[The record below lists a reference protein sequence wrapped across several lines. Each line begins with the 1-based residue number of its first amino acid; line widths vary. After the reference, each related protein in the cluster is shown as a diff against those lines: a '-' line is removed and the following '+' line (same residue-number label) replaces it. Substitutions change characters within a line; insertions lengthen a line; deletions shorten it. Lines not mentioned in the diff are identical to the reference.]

1 MTSQKRRENMAGW
14 PSTVPRRCIFVHSQ
28 PFEKHM
34 MLTVG
39 DAWSVNSANEIV
51 FDLLSRFHRFIVLV
65 LHLTLSE

>member
-1 MTSQKRRENMAGW
+1 
-14 PSTVPRRCIFVHSQ
+14 
-28 PFEKHM
+28 